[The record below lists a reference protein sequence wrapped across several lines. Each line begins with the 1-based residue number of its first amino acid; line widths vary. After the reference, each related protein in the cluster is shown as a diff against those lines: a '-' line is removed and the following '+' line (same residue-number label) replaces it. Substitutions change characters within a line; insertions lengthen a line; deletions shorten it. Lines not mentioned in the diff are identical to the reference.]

1 MPLKILVCGG
11 GCAGPALAFWLS
23 RAGHSVTVVER
34 FPVLRAAGAQIDI
47 RDQGISVAERMG
59 LLQKIRG
66 ITVDEDGMEFV
77 DEQGG
82 VLGTMMANKTGKG
95 AQVFTSEF
103 ELMRGDFVRLLYGE
117 TKDSVQYLFGMTVE
131 RHEQKGESV
140 VVYFS
145 DGTSGEYDMLV
156 GADGQGSR
164 VRAAII
170 PEGAPDEHRRFGL
183 YGAYFCIPT
192 LDTDTNLS
200 TMCSSV
206 GGRMTLRRTH
216 SATESNAIM
225 FMADDSPDLRSL
237 PRAPVEKQKEVWRQ
251 RFRDIGPPTDRLL
264 EGIDGAKE
272 FYCQEIVQVRT
283 PTWYKG
289 RVVLL
294 GDAAHCPSP
303 FAGAGLSCS
312 LVGAYVLA
320 GEICKNP
327 TEPGVAFANYE
338 KAVRPFAEKIQ
349 DSVTPLSISMGMPK
363 SWLGVAILR
372 VVMRVVLF
380 LRLPE
385 LAARFSS
392 DERGGW
398 DLPEY
403 PEMEAAA
410 RAASEG
416 K

>member
-1 MPLKILVCGG
+1 MPLKILISGG

-59 LLQKIRG
+59 LLEKIRD
-66 ITVDEDGMEFV
+66 ITVDEDGMAFV

-82 VLGTMMANKTGKG
+82 VVGTMMANKTGKG

-103 ELMRGDFVRLLYGE
+103 EIMRGDFVRLLYGE
-117 TKDSVQYLFGMTVE
+117 TKDSVKYIFGTTVE
-131 RHEQKGESV
+131 RHEQNGERV
-140 VVYFS
+140 VAYFS
-145 DGTSGEYDMLV
+145 DGTSGEYDILV

-164 VRAAII
+164 VRASIM
-170 PEGAPDEHRRFGL
+170 PDGAPDELRRFGL
-183 YGAYFCIPT
+183 YGAYFFVPR
-192 LDTDTNLS
+192 LETDNNLS

-216 SATESNAIM
+216 SETESNVII
-225 FMADDSPDLRSL
+225 FMVDDSPDLRSL

-251 RFRDIGPPTDRLL
+251 RFQDIGPPTDRLL
-264 EGIDGAKE
+264 EGMDGTE
-272 FYCQEIVQVRT
+272 DFYCQEFVQVRT

-294 GDAAHCPSP
+294 GDAAYCPSP

-320 GEICKNP
+320 GEICKSPN
-327 TEPGVAFANYE
+327 EPATAFANYE
-338 KAVRPFAEKIQ
+338 KAVRPFVEKVQ
-349 DSVTPLSISMGMPK
+349 DGVTPFGISMGLPK
-363 SWLGVAILR
+363 SWLGVAVLR
-372 VVMRVVLF
+372 VVMRVALF

-392 DERGGW
+392 EERGGW
-398 DLPEY
+398 GLPEY

-410 RAASEG
+410 RASSEG

>member
-1 MPLKILVCGG
+1 MPLKVLICGG

-23 RAGHSVTVVER
+23 RAGHDVTVVER
-34 FPVLRAAGAQIDI
+34 FPVLRATGAQIDI

-59 LLQKIRG
+59 LLEKIRG
-66 ITVDEDGMEFV
+66 ITVDEDGMAFV

-103 ELMRGDFVRLLYGE
+103 EIMRGDFVRLLYDE
-117 TKDSVQYLFGMTVE
+117 TKDRVKYVFGTTVE

-140 VVYFS
+140 VAYFS
-145 DGTSGEYDMLV
+145 DGTSEEYDLLV

-164 VRAAII
+164 VRASIM

-183 YGAYFCIPT
+183 YGAYFFVPR
-192 LDTDTNLS
+192 LETDSNLS
-200 TMCSSV
+200 TVCSAV

-216 SATESNAIM
+216 SETESNAVI

-251 RFRDIGPPTDRLL
+251 RFQGIGPPTDRLL
-264 EGIDGAKE
+264 EGMEGTDN
-272 FYCQEIVQVRT
+272 FYCVEIVQIRT

-327 TEPGVAFANYE
+327 GEPDRAFSNYE
-338 KAVRPFAEKIQ
+338 RAVRPFAEKVQ
-349 DSVTPLSISMGMPK
+349 DSVTPFGISMGMPK
-363 SWLGVAILR
+363 SWLGVAVLR
-372 VVMRVVLF
+372 FVMRAVLF

-385 LAARFSS
+385 LVASVWG
-392 DERGGW
+392 EEKGGW
-398 DLPEY
+398 NLPEY
-403 PEMEAAA
+403 PEMEAMA